1 MKSKPKKIWIPFFT
15 RSEDL
20 THTRSEDLTHT
31 RSEDLTHTRSEDLTH
46 THPVHIN
53 TLQFPYDLAD
63 LTHCIGNHNTSVD
76 TSFATIFEF

>member
-20 THTRSEDLTHT
+20 THTRS
-31 RSEDLTHTRSEDLTH
+31 
-46 THPVHIN
+46 VHIN

-63 LTHCIGNHNTSVD
+63 LTRCIGNHNISVD